1 MRSQGTCVGRPIDK
15 TRSYVTNLRRSA
27 KARLCLVRN
36 RWSSKNFWHWVKD
49 VTLWEASQPYREA
62 NGVQIVAMLRTMTIN
77 ALRLN
82 GICSV
87 TEGIAALAHDG
98 PGMLRLL
105 GRREAGAGQ
114 PSG

>member
-1 MRSQGTCVGRPIDK
+1 
-15 TRSYVTNLRRSA
+15 
-27 KARLCLVRN
+27 
-36 RWSSKNFWHWVKD
+36 
-49 VTLWEASQPYREA
+49 
-62 NGVQIVAMLRTMTIN
+62 MLRTMTIN

-82 GICSV
+82 GICTD